1 MENYILLIIRCWTR
15 FSVLRWFSL
24 LAMIILMKG
33 LVDSPIRYGGN
44 IVIRF
49 YQHYFKIK
57 MNSLFLILELKSQVI
72 Y

>member
-44 IVIRF
+44 II
-49 YQHYFKIK
+49 IMII
-57 MNSLFLILELKSQVI
+57 MNDTVRELLFIFLFFHSGA
-72 Y
+72 

>member
-33 LVDSPIRYGGN
+33 LVDSPIRYGGK
-44 IVIRF
+44 IR
-49 YQHYFKIK
+49 IMII
-57 MNSLFLILELKSQVI
+57 MNNTVRDLLFNFFFFHSGA
-72 Y
+72 

>member
-44 IVIRF
+44 II
-49 YQHYFKIK
+49 IMII
-57 MNSLFLILELKSQVI
+57 MNNTVRELLFFF
-72 Y
+72 

>member
-24 LAMIILMKG
+24 LATIIQMKG

-44 IVIRF
+44 II
-49 YQHYFKIK
+49 IMII
-57 MNSLFLILELKSQVI
+57 MNNTVRELFLNFFFFHSGA
-72 Y
+72 